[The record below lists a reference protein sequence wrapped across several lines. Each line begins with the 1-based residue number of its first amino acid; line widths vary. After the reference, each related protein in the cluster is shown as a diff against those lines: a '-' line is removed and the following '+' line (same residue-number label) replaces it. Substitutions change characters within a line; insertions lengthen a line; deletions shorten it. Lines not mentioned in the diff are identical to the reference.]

1 MKRVIY
7 SLLIIF
13 CVHFGS
19 VLASII
25 LEHLAKLFLNYS
37 LIPWLKI
44 LVLPFE
50 LFLIYKLIYRGFRI
64 EESEIKINQLLFFT
78 VGLILC
84 YPFKEFI
91 EPNYIVCGNSLFD
104 PIESKKIQNNR
115 ELHYFYDDLINKITY
130 ITYAIVLTI
139 FTLREWK
146 KLNSNL
152 AS

>member
-7 SLLIIF
+7 SLLIILAI
-13 CVHFGS
+13 HYGS
-19 VLASII
+19 IYFSLI
-25 LEHLAKLFLNYS
+25 LEHIATMFLEYS
-37 LIPWLKI
+37 FTPWVKI

-50 LFLIYKLIYRGFRI
+50 LMLIYKLVNKGFGV
-64 EESEIKINQLLFFT
+64 EESDIKINSLLLFTIGVIIF
-78 VGLILC
+78 

-91 EPNYIVCGNSLFD
+91 EDKHIVCGNSLFD

-146 KLNSNL
+146 KLNSHFP
-152 AS
+152 S